1 MKVVEQRELQKLVE
15 RISLEFFY
23 KPFRHKATFNKR
35 LRTTGGR
42 YLLGTHNIELSWFY
56 YQSFGEEELVGVMK
70 HELCHYHLH
79 LEGRG
84 YQHRDADFKYLMKQV
99 GAPRFCKAVP
109 RAEIV
114 YKEYQC
120 VDCAYSFYRKRR
132 VNTQKYVCGKCRG
145 KIVEKNNE

>member
-1 MKVVEQRELQKLVE
+1 MKVVEQSELQKLVE

-23 KPFRHKATFNKR
+23 KSFRHKATFNKR

-56 YQSFGEEELVGVMK
+56 YQSFGEEELIGVIK

-99 GAPRFCKAVP
+99 GAPRFCKVVP
-109 RAEIV
+109 KSEIM

-120 VDCAYSFYRKRR
+120 VDCVHIFYRKRS

-145 KIVEKNNE
+145 KIIEKN